1 MNNLDDWLNKA
12 FGEQTSP
19 NQPRPN
25 SPKPARPVPPRTGQ
39 RPAQRPAPQGRGF
52 TSDGRPRRPAPRPT
66 SGAPKPPAA
75 RPSAPR
81 PPVARPPQS
90 RPAAARPAAGTRP
103 KRDNFRPSAPKIRT
117 VTKPARKS
125 TGPALIHKGKLRI
138 IPIGGLNEVGKNMTV
153 FEYEDD
159 IIIVDIGIEFPSE
172 DMLGIDYVIPD
183 VSYLE
188 DKLDRIR
195 GIILTHGHLDH
206 IGAIPYIFPK
216 LNFPPTYGLKLTIG
230 MVEARIEEFKQNK
243 LAKLH
248 TIGTDDILKLGKF
261 TCKFVRVTHS
271 IPDCMAVLIET
282 PEGKVFH
289 TADFKFDD
297 TPARNIQLAEIDKLE
312 QLAKQD
318 ITVMLSESTN
328 ALKPGHSMSEKAV
341 GEELDEI
348 VRDTPGRLLIASFSS
363 QIGRLQQILD
373 AARKHGRNVFVSGRS
388 MDQNIR
394 IANKLGYIH
403 MPPDFI
409 KDIKLYKG
417 SNSPDDRTL
426 ILTTGSQGESISAL
440 SRMANNE
447 HPHLKITEGDTII
460 LSSSPIPGNEKSINT
475 VINKLTMLG
484 AEVIHNQIKDVHTSG
499 HGCQDELERMIN
511 YVRPRYLA
519 PIHGEYYMRKGL
531 VKLATER
538 CQFPL
543 SHAIMLQN
551 GGIIEIEK
559 GVARQAQDTVEAKY
573 ILIDGTGEG
582 SMDSSVMSDR
592 EILSQN
598 GALIVL
604 LYTDKRTRKLV
615 RRTEVVSRG
624 FIYMEESAE
633 IIRQVIQTADIA
645 YAKILAKNSR
655 GDRQDFKRYVRES
668 IDSFAHKELQ
678 RRPLIIPLIIEV

>member
-1 MNNLDDWLNKA
+1 
-12 FGEQTSP
+12 
-19 NQPRPN
+19 
-25 SPKPARPVPPRTGQ
+25 
-39 RPAQRPAPQGRGF
+39 
-52 TSDGRPRRPAPRPT
+52 
-66 SGAPKPPAA
+66 
-75 RPSAPR
+75 
-81 PPVARPPQS
+81 
-90 RPAAARPAAGTRP
+90 
-103 KRDNFRPSAPKIRT
+103 
-117 VTKPARKS
+117 
-125 TGPALIHKGKLRI
+125 
-138 IPIGGLNEVGKNMTV
+138 MTV

-216 LNFPPTYGLKLTIG
+216 LNFPPTYGLKLTVG

-248 TIGTDDILKLGKF
+248 TISTDDILKLGKF

-297 TPARNIQLAEIDKLE
+297 TPARNIQPAEIDKLE

-341 GEELDEI
+341 GEELDQI

-373 AARKHGRNVFVSGRS
+373 AARKHGRTVFVSGRS

-409 KDIKLYKG
+409 KDIKLYK
-417 SNSPDDRTL
+417 NSKTPDDRAL
-426 ILTTGSQGESISAL
+426 ILTTGSQGESVSAL

-499 HGCQDELERMIN
+499 HGCQDELARMIN

-531 VKLATER
+531 LKLAAER

-543 SHAIMLQN
+543 SHTIMLQN
-551 GGIIEIEK
+551 GGVIEVEK
-559 GVARQAQDTVEAKY
+559 GVARPAADTVEAKY

-592 EILSQN
+592 EIMSQN
-598 GALIVL
+598 GALVVL
-604 LYTDKRTRKLV
+604 LYAGKNRKLTRK
-615 RRTEVVSRG
+615 TEIVSRG

-633 IIRQVIQTADIA
+633 IIRQVIQTAEIA
-645 YAKILAKNSR
+645 YNKMLAKNSR
-655 GDRQDFKRYVRES
+655 ADRKDFKRYVRES
-668 IDSFAHKELQ
+668 VDSFAHKELQ